1 MRKKSGRL
9 NLLEQTTTPYSSTKN
24 KAIRLVNPKALLLTK
39 SWLLQGYTETASKTH
54 SLRTRANDTWL
65 G

>member
-1 MRKKSGRL
+1 MRKKLGRL
-9 NLLEQTTTPYSSTKN
+9 ILLELTTTPYSLTKN

-54 SLRTRANDTWL
+54 
-65 G
+65 